1 MEGDNKEMLEDITS
15 LKIKGGIF
23 ETETDLPIF
32 EKERLNN
39 PEQIFSLIYGKNGS
53 GKSTISRGFRKITGA
68 EELQIES
75 MELLDADG
83 STIVVSE
90 EEKNGIYV
98 FNEDFI
104 EDNIKIDDDGLN
116 AIVVMGAVKDV
127 DDKIKKIQPTYEK
140 SLSEAQAQQEV
151 LNKYL
156 DIGNVLCPEY
166 YINEMQKVLKV
177 IIVGRQEMQG
187 FMKKRLIAKL
197 DAIHILSL

>member
-1 MEGDNKEMLEDITS
+1 MGGDNKEMLEDIS
-15 LKIKGGIF
+15 SIKIKGGIF
-23 ETETDLPIF
+23 ETEIDLPIF
-32 EKERLNN
+32 EKEKPNN
-39 PEQIFSLIYGKNGS
+39 PEQNFSLIYGKNGS

-90 EEKNGIYV
+90 EEKNNIYV
-98 FNEDFI
+98 FNEEFI
-104 EDNIKIDDDGLN
+104 EDNIKIDDDGLS

-156 DIGNVLCPEY
+156 EIGNALCPEY
-166 YINEMQKVLKV
+166 YINEMQKVLKGDNSWASRDAR
-177 IIVGRQEMQG
+177 IHE
-187 FMKKRLIAKL
+187 KRLIVKE
-197 DAIHILSL
+197 DF

>member
-32 EKERLNN
+32 EKEKPNN

-90 EEKNGIYV
+90 EEKMV
-98 FNEDFI
+98 F
-104 EDNIKIDDDGLN
+104 
-116 AIVVMGAVKDV
+116 M
-127 DDKIKKIQPTYEK
+127 
-140 SLSEAQAQQEV
+140 
-151 LNKYL
+151 YL
-156 DIGNVLCPEY
+156 
-166 YINEMQKVLKV
+166 
-177 IIVGRQEMQG
+177 
-187 FMKKRLIAKL
+187 MKNL
-197 DAIHILSL
+197 